1 MMAFVLTRKAREDL
15 LSIGRYTE
23 DKWGKNQRNRYL
35 TMLDRAFLTLA
46 ENPSLGRSVMPSSRD
61 TKLTRLE
68 NTFFFTVM
76 KTPKPLKLYVFS
88 MKGWMWKSIFK

>member
-23 DKWGKNQRNRYL
+23 NKWGKNQRNHYL

-46 ENPSLGRSVMPSSRD
+46 ENPSLGRSCDAIKQGYKAYMFSP
-61 TKLTRLE
+61 TILWY
-68 NTFFFTVM
+68 TV
-76 KTPKPLKLYVFS
+76 
-88 MKGWMWKSIFK
+88 